1 MPPTEADIAAA
12 HATLYAAGLS
22 VRNAVAGPEHV
33 ARSLAQHLSPFS
45 RPMQELATEAGWG
58 WVWTRPGLE
67 RKTRSMLCIAML
79 CSLNRMAELAVHV
92 RGAVRNGCSE
102 DEIREVLLQVA
113 VYVGLPAGLE
123 GTRVAERA
131 LGEMREQEVDVNVD
145 DRAVVEMGVKK

>member
-1 MPPTEADIAAA
+1 MPSPPPPPPSSSSTQPTDSELAAA
-12 HATLYAAGLS
+12 HSTLYAAGLP
-22 VRNAVAGPEHV
+22 VRTAVAGPEHV
-33 ARSLAQHLSPFS
+33 SRSLAQHSSPFS

-79 CSLNRMAELAVHV
+79 CALNRMSELAVHV

-113 VYVGLPAGLE
+113 VYVGMPAGLE
-123 GTRVAERA
+123 GTRVVEGVLKELREEDR
-131 LGEMREQEVDVNVD
+131 GES
-145 DRAVVEMGVKK
+145 

>member
-1 MPPTEADIAAA
+1 MPPPPTQPTDSELAAA
-12 HATLYAAGLS
+12 HSTLYAAGLS
-22 VRNAVAGPEHV
+22 VRTAVVGPEHV
-33 ARSLAQHLSPFS
+33 TRSLAQHSSPFS

-79 CSLNRMAELAVHV
+79 CALNQMSELAAHV

-113 VYVGLPAGLE
+113 VYVGMPAGLE
-123 GTRVAERA
+123 GMRVAEGVLKA
-131 LGEMREQEVDVNVD
+131 LREE
-145 DRAVVEMGVKK
+145 GGGS